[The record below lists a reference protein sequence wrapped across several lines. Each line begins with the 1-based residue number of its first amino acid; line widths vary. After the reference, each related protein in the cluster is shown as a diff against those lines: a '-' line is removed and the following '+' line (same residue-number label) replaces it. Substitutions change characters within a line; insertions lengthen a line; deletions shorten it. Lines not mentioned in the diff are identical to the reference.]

1 MAVVPD
7 GQPGRR
13 FEGDDLA
20 PLFRVEIND
29 ELLSHNIGRFIK
41 SVEYESAVDLADM
54 FKIVVDNPGVVDDF
68 YPDWTGHKAFQ
79 PGNEASLYIGYAS
92 TMRPENFVGRCQWAK
107 HEPVFPREGV
117 PQLELKG
124 YDLSHKMMNNS
135 GPIQSG
141 GKTTTPVTKRPVD
154 AADDQ
159 GQVFSNILDSE
170 IVAYIADMYGMD
182 KDIDATAKRDNRI
195 IKKGQKHF
203 ELIKGLANLNNR
215 DMWVDFNPTSRK
227 WVMHWKDVNR
237 VQTAQYIL
245 RYNSGNSG
253 TLLECDVEYGLRD
266 TVSTA
271 TILIFDAKNQRWI
284 SAIEIEDASGPDPI
298 FRQGGGLEAR
308 SSAQKRPRKQT
319 TGKKKTKPS
328 AAEARAG
335 SARRNA
341 KDVITEALD
350 NAATFRIAAGGF
362 TIDVLPPGNRF
373 KSVDDAGRFLLRW
386 FKSRQDNFIKV
397 RGQTIGIE
405 TLRARQV
412 HQLRGLGARLDGD
425 YFFTSVRHKL
435 GEDAYTCEFTA
446 NKVITG

>member
-20 PLFRVEIND
+20 PLFRIEVND
-29 ELLSHNIGRFIK
+29 ELLSHNISRFIK
-41 SVEYESAVDLADM
+41 SAEYESAVDLADL

-68 YPDWTGHKAFQ
+68 YPDWTAHKAFQ
-79 PGNEASLYIGYAS
+79 PGNEASLYIGYG
-92 TMRPENFVGRCQWAK
+92 TTTRPENFVGRCQWVK
-107 HEPVFPREGV
+107 HEPVFPREGM

-124 YDLSHKMMNNS
+124 YDLSHKMMNNT
-135 GPIQSG
+135 GLIQG
-141 GKTTTPVTKRPVD
+141 GGRNAAPVTKRPVD

-159 GQVFSNILDSE
+159 GQVFNNVLDSE
-170 IVAYIADMYGMD
+170 IVAF
-182 KDIDATAKRDNRI
+182 IDATTKRDNRI

-203 ELIKGLANLNNR
+203 ELVKGLANLNNR
-215 DMWVDFNPTSRK
+215 DMWVDYDVVRRK
-227 WVMHWKDVNR
+227 WVLHWKDLNR
-237 VQTAQYIL
+237 VQAAQYIL
-245 RYNSGNSG
+245 RYNSGDSG
-253 TLLECDVEYGLRD
+253 TLLEAEVEYGMRD
-266 TVSTA
+266 TVTTA
-271 TILIFDAKNQRWI
+271 TILIFDAKNQRWV

-298 FRQGGGLEAR
+298 FHPGGGLAAR
-308 SSAQKRPRKQT
+308 SSAQRRPRKQT

-335 SARRNA
+335 AARRNA
-341 KDVITEALD
+341 KDVINEALE

-373 KSVDDAGRFLLRW
+373 KSPDDAARYLLRW

-412 HQLRGLGARLDGD
+412 HQLRGLGVRLDGD

-435 GEDAYTCEFTA
+435 SEDSYSCEFTA